1 MMNSQILHIILETD
15 GVAKQTRA
23 KIKRGLVPSFEEDG
37 QDGARPS
44 DTSNEFTDLN
54 TIISRSGISILE
66 CHGFP

>member
-54 TIISRSGISILE
+54 T
-66 CHGFP
+66 